1 MYPPITGTQNTG
13 LFLKGDR
20 PQYIIG
26 IYIPFV
32 GIPIMVDDQYPSHV
46 LTAHLTWECEKLGR
60 HGLSFQTLDP
70 RHQNRK
76 SMRSPKDDDLGI
88 PMGFSQD
95 GGTPNMISF

>member
-1 MYPPITGTQNTG
+1 MAKTCISWNISLITYDLYLYPPITGTQNTG
-13 LFLKGDR
+13 LFLNGDR

-60 HGLSFQTLDP
+60 HGLSFETLDIKTV
-70 RHQNRK
+70 NRCGPQK
-76 SMRSPKDDDLGI
+76 M
-88 PMGFSQD
+88 
-95 GGTPNMISF
+95 MI